1 MSDPVLKGRIQFLL
15 LAALFAA
22 PLLAAWVLYFV
33 KPDWQ
38 PEGRTNY
45 GDLIQPVRT
54 LEEGFAWVDAE
65 GAPRGYPLMRGHWS
79 LVMPLAGDCDDRCTQ
94 DLYDYRQAWLLLNEK
109 RLRVKR
115 VLLAPSP
122 ETLPG
127 LRDRLAADHA
137 DLMLV
142 APTSASDAA
151 AQAFQGAPMGSVFV
165 VDPLA
170 NVMMVFP
177 PQPDLRKVLKD
188 IKRLLR
194 LSQIG

>member
-22 PLLAAWVLYFV
+22 PLLAAWILYFV

-45 GDLIQPVRT
+45 GDLVVPVKT
-54 LEEGFAWVDAE
+54 LPDDFAWVDAE
-65 GAPRGYPLMRGHWS
+65 GAARGYPLVRGHWS
-79 LVMPLAGDCDDRCTQ
+79 LVMPLAGACDARCAE
-94 DLYDYRQAWLLLNEK
+94 DLHDYRQAWLLLNEK

-115 VLLAPSP
+115 VVLAPNP
-122 ETLPG
+122 EVLPE
-127 LRDRLAADHA
+127 LRDLLGAAHP
-137 DLMLV
+137 DLSLV
-142 APTSASDAA
+142 APVAVDDSAVP
-151 AQAFQGAPMGSVFV
+151 AFQGAPAGSVFV
-165 VDPLA
+165 VDPLG

-177 PQPDLRKVLKD
+177 PQPDHRKVLKD
-188 IKRLLR
+188 VKRLLR